1 MQCNFHRCDC
11 TVYTCNCGNRDDTN
25 WGTYLNKHGTASN
38 QNDRIIDA
46 SFFGRFPPKTNIT
59 SLFVLF
65 IQSVFVKLKFNL
77 HCFAKGQANIGG
89 GGGILIQ
96 LGNNIYEDLYLVSQ
110 SLLKMLFNR
119 ILQLKQTSKD
129 KIFGF

>member
-1 MQCNFHRCDC
+1 MTNVQCSAIFIDV
-11 TVYTCNCGNRDDTN
+11 TVQSIPATAATGMTQTG
-25 WGTYLNKHGTASN
+25 GTYLNRRGTASN

-77 HCFAKGQANIGG
+77 HSFAKGQANIRGG
-89 GGGILIQ
+89 GGG
-96 LGNNIYEDLYLVSQ
+96 GGVYLNSIR
-110 SLLKMLFNR
+110 K
-119 ILQLKQTSKD
+119 
-129 KIFGF
+129 